1 MGCPSDSPFILKG
14 NIMATKKLCVLGST
28 GSIGTQTLELVNDL
42 GIEITALSANSNV
55 KKMEEQVRCFAPPI
69 VCMNDEQAASD
80 LRDRIR
86 DTNTKVLA
94 GDKGLIN
101 LVHECQAD
109 TVLTSI
115 VGIAGLK
122 PTVEAIKLHKDIAL
136 ANKETLVTGGKIVTE
151 LVKEYKVKLLPVDSE
166 HSAIFQCLQDR
177 ESAKSLD
184 RIFLTASGGPF
195 YGLNKEQLEKVTVSD
210 ALNHPN
216 WSMGNKITI
225 DSATLMNK
233 GLELIEAMWLFSLPP
248 EKIEIAVHRQSI
260 VHSGVYFTDGALLAQ
275 LGVPD
280 MKLPIQYAL
289 TYPYR
294 RMAHAE
300 PLTIERMSTLTFDRP
315 DYETFKCLKAA
326 KIAASMGG
334 LAPTYLNAANE
345 VAVSLFLHGKIK
357 FLQIGD
363 IAMESIHNIDNKLD
377 YTLDDIFAADLMT
390 RQYVMSKYA

>member
-1 MGCPSDSPFILKG
+1 
-14 NIMATKKLCVLGST
+14 MATEKLCILGST
-28 GSIGTQTLELVNDL
+28 GSIGTQTLELINDL
-42 GIEITALSANSNV
+42 GIEVTALSANSNV
-55 KKMEEQVRCFAPPI
+55 KKMEDQIRRFNPPV
-69 VCMNDEQAASD
+69 VCMKDEYAASD

-86 DTNTKVLA
+86 DTGTKVFE
-94 GDKGLIN
+94 GEEGLIN
-101 LVHECQAD
+101 LIHESQAD

-122 PTVEAIKLHKDIAL
+122 PTVEAIKLHKNIAL

-151 LVKEYKVKLLPVDSE
+151 LVKENNVLLLPVDSE
-166 HSAIFQCLQDR
+166 HSAIFQCLQDTN
-177 ESAKSLD
+177 SAKSLD
-184 RIFLTASGGPF
+184 KIFLTASGGPF
-195 YGLNKEQLEKVTVSD
+195 YGLKREQLQTVTVSD

-233 GLELIEAMWLFSLPP
+233 GLELIEAMWLFNLPP
-248 EKIEIAVHRQSI
+248 ERIEIAVHRQSI

-294 RMAHAE
+294 RAAHSE
-300 PLTIERMSTLTFDRP
+300 PLTIERMSNLTFDRP

-326 KIAASMGG
+326 KEAASMGG

-345 VAVSLFLHGKIK
+345 IAVSLFLQDRIK
-357 FLQIGD
+357 FLEIGD
-363 IAMESIHNIDNKLD
+363 IAMESIHNIDNKLE
-377 YTLDDIFAADLMT
+377 YNLDDIFAADLAA
-390 RQYVMSKYA
+390 RQNVLSKYA